1 MQALGIS
8 ALLILGGYGGRI
20 PPFSSNFVKTSMV
33 DGRADTVRG
42 RVFYV
47 DSSCVYYRVTSPVN
61 QLMWWANQTLSIY
74 YPAENTAFVT
84 ARRSTTSGSGI
95 PALPLPQARQAEGPR
110 QLGYAPIDAKVRGD
124 TVIRT
129 WRRKGTGK
137 GGVLDLTI
145 AYHKGLTLYQELR
158 GSNGKLNERTVFSK
172 HERLDTF
179 LMPTQ
184 IVTSRYDAR
193 GRVTIEAMNYA
204 HLDTCPAFLDS
215 LNAFRIPPDARVK
228 TIEW

>member
-1 MQALGIS
+1 M
-8 ALLILGGYGGRI
+8 
-20 PPFSSNFVKTSMV
+20 N
-33 DGRADTVRG
+33 DRADTVRG

-61 QLMWWANQTLSIY
+61 QLMSWANQTLSIY

-84 ARRSTTSGSGI
+84 ARRSETSGSGI
-95 PALPLPQARQAEGPR
+95 PALPLPQARQAEGLR
-110 QLGYAPIDAKVRGD
+110 QLGYAPVDAKVRGD

-129 WRRKGTGK
+129 WRHKGAGK
-137 GGVLDLTI
+137 SGVSDLTI
-145 AYHKGLTLYQELR
+145 AYHKGLAISQEQR
-158 GSNGKLNERTVFSK
+158 GSNGRLIERTEFSR

-179 LMPTQ
+179 LMPTR

-193 GRVTIEAMNYA
+193 GRATIEAMNYA
-204 HLDTCPAFLDS
+204 HLDTSPAFLDS

-228 TIEW
+228 